1 MTDPLSEYQAGRG
14 PIPGEM
20 LAWQVFGRGLENV
33 GRDGRPL
40 RIPVPR
46 PQSNELLARVDAA
59 GLCFSDIKIL
69 KLGNEH
75 PRLSGR
81 NLADNPIILGHE
93 ASVTIVEVGE
103 DLWDKFSVGDRFVIQ
118 AEIYYQGKNL
128 AFGYLLAGALEQ
140 YVLLGDEILRGD
152 EGLYMI
158 PVRPEAGYAETA
170 LAEPWACV
178 VHSYTTDFR
187 RTLLPGGVAWIIAAD
202 AGADYTLG
210 ELAQASSGPARIVAT
225 NVTGDLQGQIEAA
238 TDAWG
243 AELKTVDLARPED
256 AAQVQ
261 SQQAAAGFDDIVI
274 IGRPATELVA
284 AAAATLGKYGTLA
297 LVLEAALPGPVPLD
311 ISRIHYDYVRYVGTS
326 GDDISEAYTSSR
338 DPHLK
343 PEGKALLIGGA
354 GPMGQMHLQLALES
368 KQGPQLV
375 VVTDIDEER
384 LSLTA
389 DRFSEVARQHNKQL
403 FYLNPQQLGD
413 EYDKRLSELAPG
425 GFDDIVLLVPSAPLA
440 LGATQYLAD
449 TGMMNM
455 FAGIPRGTIA
465 DVDLNLVARRGVRFT
480 GTSGSRI
487 EDLETT
493 VRMTETG
500 ELSPNRSV
508 AAIGGI
514 EAAHNGLRAV
524 RDGLMPGKIVIYPQ
538 IEGLPLTALPDLS
551 ARLPEVAAHLGP
563 GNTWTHEAE
572 AQLLRQ
578 YLAKVE

>member
-1 MTDPLSEYQAGRG
+1 MTDPLSEYQAGSG

-33 GRDGRPL
+33 GRDGRPV

-46 PQSNELLARVDAA
+46 PQFDELLARVDAA

-75 PRLSGR
+75 HRLSGR
-81 NLADNPIILGHE
+81 NLADDPIILGHE

-103 DLWDKFSVGDRFVIQ
+103 DLRDKFSVGDRFVIQ
-118 AEIYYQGKNL
+118 ADIYYQGKNL

-158 PVRPEAGYAETA
+158 PVRSETGYAETA

-202 AGADYTLG
+202 AEADYTLG
-210 ELAQASSGPARIVAT
+210 ELAQASSGPAKIVAT
-225 NVTGDLQGQIEAA
+225 NVAGDLQGQIETA

-243 AELKTVDLARPED
+243 AELKTVGLARPEE

-261 SQQAAAGFDDIVI
+261 SQQTAAGFDDIVI
-274 IGRPATELVA
+274 IGRPSAELVA

-297 LVLEAALPGPVPLD
+297 LVLEAALPEPVPLD
-311 ISRIHYDYVRYVGTS
+311 IGRIHYDYVRYVGTS
-326 GDDISEAYTSSR
+326 GADISQAYTSSR

-375 VVTDIDEER
+375 VVTDVDEER

-389 DRFSEVARQHNKQL
+389 KQFSEIARQHNRQIVC
-403 FYLNPQQLGD
+403 LNPQQLGE
-413 EYDKRLSELAPG
+413 EYDKRLGELAPA
-425 GFDDIVLLVPSAPLA
+425 GFDDIILLVPSAPLA
-440 LGATQYLAD
+440 LGAAQYLAD
-449 TGMMNM
+449 GGVMNM

-465 DVDLNLVARRGVRFT
+465 DVDLNLVALRGVRFT

-487 EDLETT
+487 GDLETT
-493 VRMTETG
+493 VRMTEAG
-500 ELSPNRSV
+500 ELSPNCSI

-514 EAAHNGLRAV
+514 ESAHNGLGAV
-524 RDGLMPGKIVIYPQ
+524 RDGLIPGKIVIYPQ
-538 IEGLPLTALPDLS
+538 IEDLPLTALDKL
-551 ARLPEVAAHLGP
+551 AQCLPEVAAHLGP
-563 GNTWTHEAE
+563 GNTWTNEAE

-578 YLAKVE
+578 CLVKVE